1 MDIDVS
7 TSGGFSQIYNSMNN
21 LVSSSVNPYVLVIL
35 TVVMVAYFVMFNY
48 LGHNTTIEGP
58 RNPWMRSVEI
68 ITWGVLV
75 FLVLINLI
83 QYFFKID
90 IKTAI
95 KNIFSGKP

>member
-7 TSGGFSQIYNSMNN
+7 PSGGFSQIYNSMNN

-58 RNPWMRSVEI
+58 RNPWMRSSC
-68 ITWGVLV
+68 
-75 FLVLINLI
+75 
-83 QYFFKID
+83 
-90 IKTAI
+90 
-95 KNIFSGKP
+95 IFSIN